1 MDCTHVIN
9 CLLMPTYNMCS
20 SNTIKR
26 CVHLFYMHQGHIMDQ
41 GQADIT
47 VTPELLSAQTFRQ
60 KFVDLKAGLKYTFR
74 VSQTLRGSL
83 FNLVRT

>member
-1 MDCTHVIN
+1 
-9 CLLMPTYNMCS
+9 
-20 SNTIKR
+20 
-26 CVHLFYMHQGHIMDQ
+26 MDQ

-83 FNLVRT
+83 FNLVRTYAWMYQMIMTFHLGL

>member
-1 MDCTHVIN
+1 
-9 CLLMPTYNMCS
+9 
-20 SNTIKR
+20 
-26 CVHLFYMHQGHIMDQ
+26 MDQ

-74 VSQTLRGSL
+74 VSQTLRGCLWSVQ
-83 FNLVRT
+83 FSQNLGMNVSNDYDISFRVLKWSFTLRRCF

>member
-1 MDCTHVIN
+1 
-9 CLLMPTYNMCS
+9 
-20 SNTIKR
+20 
-26 CVHLFYMHQGHIMDQ
+26 MDQ

-74 VSQTLRGSL
+74 VSQTLRGCL

>member
-1 MDCTHVIN
+1 
-9 CLLMPTYNMCS
+9 MPTYDMCS
-20 SNTIKR
+20 SNTLKR
-26 CVHLFYMHQGHIMDQ
+26 CVVTVHLFYMHQGHIMDQ